1 MVQFYPNQGY
11 SGMTFVLNV
20 SLGMEFYSYLVIY
33 LNGEVIHLP
42 VPQPKLQISTSKRC
56 SQTRV
61 LSLACSLSHNHA
73 LSHATLA
80 PMLLDGI
87 TVCFE
92 DPTQRLGDS
101 WVDLLGG
108 GVLFSVGFLFLC
120 SFC

>member
-1 MVQFYPNQGY
+1 
-11 SGMTFVLNV
+11 MTFVLNV

-33 LNGEVIHLP
+33 LNGELIHLS
-42 VPQPKLQISTSKRC
+42 VHQPKLQISTSKRC
-56 SQTRV
+56 SQIRV
-61 LSLACSLSHNHA
+61 LSLASSLSHNHA

-80 PMLLDGI
+80 PTLDGI

-108 GVLFSVGFLFLC
+108 GGIVLCGFHLLVFFLLT
-120 SFC
+120 